1 MKKWLGKRLAL
12 LGVLGVAFCVLQMTS
27 VFGDS
32 PPSSSFGSHATI
44 TVQNTSATT
53 DFEGVLP
60 IEMQPQ
66 NLIAGGF
73 VNATMSDILFADQNA
88 TEVGG
93 VGQNINLNGQPFFWY
108 GEIPKQNSKQ
118 LKLYTFNAT
127 PATHKFPLGGLTTD
141 DITVADSASLGIG
154 NNLTLEAEV
163 TLKETPTGTQ
173 EIFYKPN
180 EYRLWLDSGVLK
192 ATLESNSITEVWNTQ
207 NLVPEPS
214 PLYNH
219 SSPVNNTTEGA
230 IWGNYMQY
238 CQAEGND
245 SAGWGSN
252 YKVWEQNSGS
262 GYTYDYTEQWIWPLN
277 EELWALDGKV
287 GIPTLPKLPPWSDV
301 INGID
306 VAGVYNHGSPTVQQ
320 TNQGSG
326 PPYYGEDLIE
336 MINDPEG
343 HSTLDNFVDL
353 TLISWGANGV
363 PDVAWD
369 TTGHWPWG
377 GQWVHGDELLHNL
390 WNDSDQQSADW
401 YNTYT
406 PTYWSGGIKAN
417 GNTQYTGGGSYS
429 NALALSTLWA
439 GWDMPVDANNPSF
452 DSNNLHRFT
461 DYLSFDTTTGYPPS
475 GGSNGIQPWW
485 DRSRGVINHH
495 GGNSSVW
502 WGCQFNSWMS
512 DFDETGLD
520 NVKIL
525 GLKFHAI
532 SSFWGT
538 TGQDYFNYQYYG
550 DPQSTTAMF
559 NNSPNPWTTGK
570 YDSWSG
576 QAMQQSFDKDYYHFG
591 EQPTSTN
598 VFVSFTHPTTDI
610 NHPKHGQ
617 TITVPDNYGWRNCY
631 GYVGSSCS
639 YYPTIEDVNHLALNL
654 YWGSGYNSK
663 VDPTAVW
670 IEVRYFADQVVAS
683 TANVVSSATLQ
694 KDVTYDVKLTFEKPD
709 IKLWVDGVE
718 VGSSTLDGD
727 ITDTASALVLGESVK
742 GWVDDFKI
750 SSGSISSPVVAMDLQ
765 FEPSHNTNTQVGIV
779 GNSWVYTGTIAD
791 QSGNANTGTYNVTA
805 DTTDITTTVGG
816 LVVADEPPPSGTDAT
831 IKDQIG
837 AMPIGVFLT
846 PQPVQASV
854 LTAGLHDASTVGTM
868 PQDAWWLLLATIIAT
883 VAGAKLMNY
892 IPSLTI
898 VAVAGGVVFAF
909 IILFAGLTLWFL
921 AFYTLWALGTI
932 SIQQYWKA

>member
-1 MKKWLGKRLAL
+1 MKKWFGKRLAL

-173 EIFYKPN
+173 EIFFKPN
-180 EYRLWLDSGVLK
+180 EYRLWLDNGVLK
-192 ATLESNSITEVWNTQ
+192 ATLESQSISETWGVQ
-207 NLVPEPS
+207 NIVPDVS
-214 PLYNH
+214 PTYNH
-219 SSPVNNTTEGA
+219 SSPVNNANDGV
-230 IWGNYMQY
+230 IYLNNMSY
-238 CQAEGND
+238 CKASGND
-245 SAGWGSN
+245 SAGWGNNS
-252 YKVWEQNSGS
+252 VTWEQNTGS
-262 GYTYDYTEQWIWPLN
+262 GYTYDFTEQWIWPLN
-277 EELWALDGKV
+277 EELWALDGKI
-287 GIPTLPKLPPWSDV
+287 GIPTIPRKGPWAMV

-306 VAGVYNHGSPTVQQ
+306 VAGVYNHGSPTVAQDS
-320 TNQGSG
+320 QGAT
-326 PPYYGEDLIE
+326 PPYYGVDLIE
-336 MINDPEG
+336 LVNDPEG
-343 HSTLDNFVDL
+343 HHTWDNFVDL
-353 TLISWGANGV
+353 SLISWGNNGV
-363 PDVAWD
+363 ADVYWD
-369 TTGHWPWG
+369 TTGNWPWG
-377 GQWVHGDELLHNL
+377 SQHVVGDELLHNL

-401 YNTYT
+401 YNTYM
-406 PTYWSGGIKAN
+406 PTYYSSGVKAN
-417 GNTQYTGGGSYS
+417 GNVQYTGGGSYA
-429 NALALSTLWA
+429 NALLLSTLWA
-439 GWDMPVDANNPSF
+439 GWDMPVDANNPNF
-452 DSNNLHRFT
+452 NSNDLHRT
-461 DYLSFDTTTGYPPS
+461 SDYLSFDTTTGYPPS

-485 DRSRGVINHH
+485 DDDRAVLDHH
-495 GGNSSVW
+495 GGNSGVW
-502 WGCQFNSWMS
+502 WGCQFTTRFT
-512 DFDETGLD
+512 DFDDEGLD
-520 NVKIL
+520 NIVIL
-525 GLKFHAI
+525 GMKAHAI
-532 SSFWGT
+532 ASFNGFTGSDYMNLQYFSDPET
-538 TGQDYFNYQYYG
+538 T
-550 DPQSTTAMF
+550 STNF
-559 NNSPNPWTTGK
+559 NNAGGGNVSGK
-570 YDSWSG
+570 YRSWSG
-576 QAMQQSFDKDYYHFG
+576 QAMSQSFDHDYYHYG
-591 EQPTSTN
+591 EPSQGISYP
-598 VFVSFTHPTTDI
+598 SFTHPTTD
-610 NHPKHGQ
+610 NTHPSYGQ
-617 TITVPDNYGWRNCY
+617 TINVPTAYGFRDCY
-631 GYVGSSCS
+631 GHIGSYCGYWMTQSDIDHVGMNV
-639 YYPTIEDVNHLALNL
+639 YF
-654 YWGSGYNSK
+654 GSGYGSK
-663 VDPTAVW
+663 IDLTALWV
-670 IEVRYFADQVVAS
+670 EVRYFADQVVS
-683 TANVVSSATLQ
+683 SSANVVSSATLQ

-709 IKLWVDGVE
+709 IKLWVDDVE
-718 VGSSTLDGD
+718 VGSATLNGD

-765 FEPSHNTNTQVGIV
+765 FEPSHNTNTQVGVV

-837 AMPIGVFLT
+837 VMPIGVFLT
-846 PQPVQASV
+846 PQPVSASV
-854 LTAGLHDASTVGTM
+854 ITAGLHDASTVGTM

-892 IPSLTI
+892 IPSLAI